1 MTWTVV
7 SIHTMISER
16 GVVPSISLHN
26 TTDQGGR
33 GVKLQNEIRWRSQV
47 TWTVVTHGQGEGYGG
62 GMPIG

>member
-7 SIHTMISER
+7 SIHTMISKR

-33 GVKLQNEIRWRSQV
+33 ESNSKMKFG
-47 TWTVVTHGQGEGYGG
+47 GEAKSLGL
-62 GMPIG
+62 